1 MTARTTRRAALA
13 RGVGLAL
20 LGLVVVAGAPVHA
33 QSQGATSS
41 EERLSQTPDG
51 MGSRIAVIDV
61 QAVLRNSKAAVSIQ
75 TQIDARRDAYQSEVT
90 EEERALREAEQDLAQ
105 RRAALDQSAYEQAA
119 RSFQDRVAEVQR
131 TVQARK
137 RELDE
142 AFARAMNEVRQKMVS
157 TVAQVADE
165 RGYQVVLFKN
175 QIVIAAK
182 SLDIS
187 EEVQA
192 RLDFTLPKVDVDLPP
207 LE

>member
-1 MTARTTRRAALA
+1 
-13 RGVGLAL
+13 
-20 LGLVVVAGAPVHA
+20 
-33 QSQGATSS
+33 
-41 EERLSQTPDG
+41 
-51 MGSRIAVIDV
+51 V

-142 AFARAMNEVRQKMVS
+142 AFARAMNEVRQKMVA

>member
-1 MTARTTRRAALA
+1 
-13 RGVGLAL
+13 
-20 LGLVVVAGAPVHA
+20 VHA
-33 QSQGATSS
+33 QTQGAASP
-41 EERLSQTPDG
+41 EERLSRTATG
-51 MGSRIAVIDV
+51 LGSRIAVIDV
-61 QAVLRNSKAAVSIQ
+61 QAVLRNSQAALSIQ
-75 TQIDARRDAYQSEVT
+75 SQIDSRRDAYQSEVA

-105 RRAALDQSAYEQAA
+105 RRAALDQSVYEEAA

-137 RELDE
+137 RALDE
-142 AFARAMNEVRQKMVS
+142 AFARAMNQVRQKMVA
-157 TVAQVADE
+157 TVAEVADE

-192 RLDFTLPKVDVDLPP
+192 RLDATLPKVDVDLPP

>member
-1 MTARTTRRAALA
+1 MTARTTRWAVVA

-20 LGLVVVAGAPVHA
+20 LGGIVSTGLPVHA
-33 QSQGATSS
+33 QGLGAASS
-41 EERLSQTPDG
+41 EERLSPTPNEL
-51 MGSRIAVIDV
+51 GSRIAVIDV

-75 TQIDARRDAYQSEVT
+75 TQIDTRRDAYQSAVS
-90 EEERALREAEQDLAQ
+90 EEERALREAEQELVQ
-105 RRAALDQSAYEQAA
+105 RRATLDQSSYEQAA
-119 RSFQDRVAEVQR
+119 RSFQERVAEVQR
-131 TVQARK
+131 NVQARK
-137 RELDE
+137 RALDE
-142 AFARAMNEVRQKMVS
+142 AFARAMNEVRQKMVA

-187 EEVQA
+187 EEVRA
-192 RLDFTLPKVDVDLPP
+192 RLDVSLPRVDVDLPP

>member
-1 MTARTTRRAALA
+1 LSRTS
-13 RGVGLAL
+13 G
-20 LGLVVVAGAPVHA
+20 
-33 QSQGATSS
+33 
-41 EERLSQTPDG
+41 DI
-51 MGSRIAVIDV
+51 GSRIAVIDV
-61 QAVLRNSKAAVSIQ
+61 QAVLRSSKAAVSIQ
-75 TQIDARRDAYQSEVT
+75 TQIDERRDTYQTEVA

-105 RRAALDQSAYEQAA
+105 RRAALDQSAYEEAA

-131 TVQARK
+131 KVQARK
-137 RELDE
+137 RGLDE
-142 AFARAMNEVRQKMVS
+142 AFARAMNEVRQKMVA

-165 RGYQVVLFKN
+165 RGYQVVLFKT

-192 RLDFTLPKVDVDLPP
+192 RLDASLPKVDVDLPP

>member
-1 MTARTTRRAALA
+1 M
-13 RGVGLAL
+13 
-20 LGLVVVAGAPVHA
+20 
-33 QSQGATSS
+33 
-41 EERLSQTPDG
+41 
-51 MGSRIAVIDV
+51 
-61 QAVLRNSKAAVSIQ
+61 
-75 TQIDARRDAYQSEVT
+75 
-90 EEERALREAEQDLAQ
+90 AQ

-119 RSFQDRVAEVQR
+119 QSFQDRVAEVQR

-142 AFARAMNEVRQKMVS
+142 AFARAMNEVRQKMVA